1 MTVVAVGVDAVVVS
15 GVVATV
21 AEVETMMTMVAYGK
35 DDFVVVAAAVV
46 GWVLSV
52 AEERATQ
59 QDEAWFVRAVES
71 VVVFLTGFVA
81 AAG

>member
-59 QDEAWFVRAVES
+59 QDEAWFVCEVE
-71 VVVFLTGFVA
+71 
-81 AAG
+81 

>member
-59 QDEAWFVRAVES
+59 QDEAWFVCAVE
-71 VVVFLTGFVA
+71 
-81 AAG
+81 

>member
-15 GVVATV
+15 GDVATV
-21 AEVETMMTMVAYGK
+21 AEVETMMTMGVAYGK

-52 AEERATQ
+52 AEERAKQ
-59 QDEAWFVRAVES
+59 QDEAWFVCEVE
-71 VVVFLTGFVA
+71 
-81 AAG
+81 